1 MSFGW
6 ILLFDWDGTLVNSLD
21 IKVHHAGLLFAETFD
36 LDPAEVEA
44 AYRRHSGIPRQQ
56 LFNAICVDNGLS
68 PLVDELFMHLS
79 RRFSAMNLEALSNP
93 RTQGL
98 ISSDTYQALQAL
110 NELGYPMY
118 VSSSADPGEV
128 QKVAVG
134 LGLAPFFHGIMGSS
148 PGFTKGKYHV
158 EYVLRVHNTLADKV
172 AFVGDE
178 PADVILGRDAGVTTI
193 AKAGTFS
200 NEDLAK
206 VNPDYII
213 ASLSDLPELLQG
225 NEGGQRPR
233 GPL

>member
-44 AYRRHSGIPRQQ
+44 AYQQHSGIPRRQ

-68 PLVDELFMHLS
+68 PLADELFVRLS
-79 RRFSAMNLEALSNP
+79 KRFSAMNLEALSNP
-93 RTQGL
+93 CIQGL
-98 ISSDTYQALQAL
+98 ISSETCQALEDL
-110 NELGYPMY
+110 KELGYPLY
-118 VSSSADPGEV
+118 VSSSADPDEV
-128 QKVAVG
+128 QKAAG
-134 LGLAPFFHGIMGSS
+134 ALGLAPYFQEIMGSS
-148 PGFTKGKYHV
+148 PGFTKGKPHV
-158 EYVLRVHNTLADKV
+158 EYVLRIHNTLADKI

-178 PADVILGRDAGVTTI
+178 PADIILGRDSGVTTI

-200 NEDLAK
+200 DVDLAK

-213 ASLSDLPELLQG
+213 ASLSDLPELLRG
-225 NEGGQRPR
+225 NER
-233 GPL
+233 L

>member
-21 IKVHHAGLLFAETFD
+21 IKVQHAGLLFAEAFD

-44 AYRRHSGIPRQQ
+44 AYRQHSGIPRQQ

-68 PLVDELFMHLS
+68 SLADELFVRLS
-79 RRFSAMNLEALSNP
+79 KRFSAMNLEALCHP
-93 RTQGL
+93 GTQGL
-98 ISSDTYQALQAL
+98 ISSDTYRALEDL
-110 NELGYPMY
+110 KELGYPLY

-128 QKVAVG
+128 QKVAG
-134 LGLAPFFHGIMGSS
+134 ALGLAPFFQEIMGSS
-148 PGFTKGKYHV
+148 PGFTKGKHHV
-158 EYVLRVHNTLADKV
+158 EHVLCVHNTLANTV

-193 AKAGTFS
+193 ARAGTFS

-213 ASLSDLPELLQG
+213 TSLSDLPELLQR
-225 NEGGQRPR
+225 NERGQRPR